1 MIHNQVP
8 SSHLDL
14 LEDETRA
21 FAYLA
26 TVMKDNTPQVT
37 PIWFNTDREYIL
49 INSAQG
55 RLKDKNMRARPNVAL
70 AIQDP
75 RNPYR
80 YLQLRGQVISFT
92 TEGGREHI
100 NRLSLK
106 YTGNP
111 KYAGPE
117 DEIRITYRILP
128 AKVDAHG

>member
-1 MIHNQVP
+1 MINNQVP

-37 PIWFNTDREYIL
+37 PVWFDTDGEYIL

-55 RLKDKNMRARPNVAL
+55 RLKDKNMRSRPNVAL

-75 RNPYR
+75 GNPYR
-80 YLQLRGQVISFT
+80 YLQIRGQVIGIT
-92 TEGGREHI
+92 TQGGREHI

-106 YTGNP
+106 YIGNP
-111 KYAGPE
+111 KYDGPE
-117 DEIRITYRILP
+117 DEVRVTYRILP
-128 AKVDAHG
+128 SKIDAHG

>member
-1 MIHNQVP
+1 MITDQIP

-14 LEDETRA
+14 LDDKTRA

-26 TVMKDNTPQVT
+26 TVMKDSTPQVT
-37 PIWFNTDREYIL
+37 PVWFNTDGEYIL

-55 RLKDKNMRARPNVAL
+55 RLKDKNMRARPYVAL

-75 RNPYR
+75 KNPYR
-80 YLQLRGQVISFT
+80 YIQIRGQVVSYT
-92 TEGGREHI
+92 SEGGREHI
-100 NRLSLK
+100 NNLSLK

-117 DEIRITYRILP
+117 DEIRVTYKILP
-128 AKVDAHG
+128 SKIDAH

>member
-1 MIHNQVP
+1 MIKDQIP
-8 SSHLDL
+8 PSHLDL
-14 LEDETRA
+14 LDDRTRA

-37 PIWFNTDREYIL
+37 PVWFNTDGEYIL

-55 RLKDKNMRARPNVAL
+55 RLKDKNMRARPYIAL

-75 RNPYR
+75 KNPYR
-80 YLQLRGQVISFT
+80 YLQIRGQVVNIT
-92 TEGGREHI
+92 TEGGRDHI
-100 NRLSLK
+100 NKLSQK

-117 DEIRITYRILP
+117 DEIRVTYKILP
-128 AKVDAHG
+128 AKIDAH